1 MNDVVNS
8 YYGFPEEE
16 IFDDTTLTDNEKK
29 VKLGDL
35 LRNQE
40 QQGLFTLS
48 GENQPE
54 DPIQDIHEDVL
65 ALVLFWSDTD
75 VTPPIE
81 HGGSRY
87 NYWCNILR
95 DNTKQAL
102 KETPTSGAGPVVK
115 RLDETFS
122 LSKVMMSPR
131 PQDIKFSKKIIDYYK
146 LKLSHRALTSDIPFS
161 EYEIKLSNFINTGP
175 SNFKLDELGVI
186 VRLPETYNVDLIF
199 DKFIDK
205 YDSLPSYEEPWS
217 TAITSQVIPERK
229 PLVLNFIK
237 KVNVLGS
244 REINIRYYFENDNIL
259 YCMRFG
265 EKNPLLSVLDHVLET
280 KNNVL
285 NITASVTPTVL
296 YANSDFW
303 YNTIH
308 DDFVLN
314 AKDFVWLDENDFVLE
329 K

>member
-65 ALVLFWSDTD
+65 ALVLFWSDTG

-95 DNTKQAL
+95 DNTEQAL

-115 RLDETFS
+115 RRDETFS
-122 LSKVMMSPR
+122 LSKVIMSPR

-146 LKLSHRALTSDIPFS
+146 LKLPHRALTCEFPFS
-161 EYEIKLSNFINTGP
+161 EYENKLSSFINSPPGQ
-175 SNFKLDELGVI
+175 FKLDELGVI
-186 VRLPETYNVDLIF
+186 VRLPQTYNVDLIF
-199 DKFIDK
+199 DGFIDK
-205 YDSLPSYEEPWS
+205 YDSLPPYEEPWS
-217 TAITSQVIPERK
+217 ATITSQVTPERHS
-229 PLVLNFIK
+229 LVLNFIK
-237 KVNVLGS
+237 KVNILGS
-244 REINIRYYFENDNIL
+244 RDNNIRYYFENNNIL

-265 EKNPLLSVLDHVLET
+265 ENNSLLNVLDHVLET

-285 NITASVTPTVL
+285 NISASVTPTVL
-296 YANSDFW
+296 YENSNFW

-308 DDFVLN
+308 
-314 AKDFVWLDENDFVLE
+314 EGFVLE
-329 K
+329 